1 MYFKISSE
9 LLGGVE
15 VQADSGD
22 FEMKLALLALLIA
35 PILAWSQEAVVCGD
49 EFVTL
54 RAEAWAIGIEEDGY
68 RLYTFRKSDVEYVI
82 AEQPGLRPMI
92 TLTFLDTTQ
101 RFRIPQ
107 ESHLELVRC
116 LN

>member
-1 MYFKISSE
+1 
-9 LLGGVE
+9 
-15 VQADSGD
+15 
-22 FEMKLALLALLIA
+22 MKRAALALLIA
-35 PILAWSQEAVVCGD
+35 PILAWSQETLICGD

-54 RAEAWAIGIEEDGY
+54 CAEAWSLGMEGDGY

-92 TLTFLDTTQ
+92 TLTFVDTTQ

-107 ESHLELVRC
+107 ESHLDLVRC